1 MKSLLSII
9 LLFGLFFCS
18 SSFASCSAS
27 SSSTSFGSLSSF
39 TLASSA
45 QLVES
50 GTGFTCTGSLLSVLS
65 TNTVTATFAS
75 STHTS
80 GTTPRLYSSS
90 AGSYI
95 PYTLCGGSACSTTY
109 SIGGSKTWSSTS
121 LIGLLGLFNSSDG
134 TLPLYLK
141 TGSGVN
147 VPAGTYTDTLTL
159 SWSYKI
165 CFVGVLGIC
174 RYTSGTATSTI
185 AVTLIVTN
193 DCAIDTAPDVNFGS
207 AALPVDFGKV
217 SAALGV
223 RCTSNASYKVN
234 LASSNATSGNW
245 RQMSA
250 MTSSGTSY
258 LQYQLQQSD
267 GSVWTDTN
275 TLSKVGT
282 GSTQTL
288 SYTAIVNPNQSN
300 QPAGSYSDTITV
312 TVSY

>member
-1 MKSLLSII
+1 MKSLLSLI
-9 LLFGLFFCS
+9 LLVGLFCCS

-95 PYTLCGGSACSTTY
+95 PYKLCGDSACSTTY

-141 TGSGVN
+141 TSSGVN

-207 AALPVDFGKV
+207 AALPVDFSDV
-217 SAALGV
+217 SSSLGV
-223 RCTSNASYKVN
+223 RCTSNASYKVS

-250 MTSSGTSY
+250 TTTSGT
-258 LQYQLQQSD
+258 
-267 GSVWTDTN
+267 
-275 TLSKVGT
+275 
-282 GSTQTL
+282 
-288 SYTAIVNPNQSN
+288 
-300 QPAGSYSDTITV
+300 
-312 TVSY
+312 